1 MAIVSISR
9 IQIRRGKKNA
19 GSGLPQLAG
28 GEFGWAVDS
37 QELYL
42 GNGSVS
48 EGAPNVG
55 NTKVLT
61 EHDNLFQLSNQYIY
75 LNGSTVQT
83 GTTALNH
90 TKRDLQSRLDDL
102 VSARSFG
109 ITGDGTDVT
118 DALQRAIDQI
128 FCNPATVGNETSR
141 VTLHLHAGV
150 YVINGTL
157 HLPPF
162 TNIQGDGSDKTVI
175 KQNGSFTTIVA
186 VNGIRVPGDSSTH
199 FAQTTTLNQPR
210 HISIKG
216 LTIEHTTS
224 HAYFGMQLDNVT
236 NSIFEDVKLKGP
248 WTTGTAIQN
257 GAEAGIKLTSLS
269 SVVTSSNNNFNKF
282 YIDGWSNGVISDNDI
297 VNNTFTN
304 SIFENLGYG
313 VVWGRGTN
321 LGNVAMATG
330 PINNAITNSRFANI
344 DKNGFWVK
352 EGYGN
357 VSANNSYALVGNDG
371 GAENG
376 PVSGVI
382 KFESK
387 NNSSHTDHFTRT
399 KVLSSDTANLSN
411 VAYIPEI
418 EGKFAGTFSYTFDA
432 SVGYVPTTQRL
443 FRLPADSNKKY
454 KIDYTYLSNTVN
466 ATRHG
471 ELNVMLNI
479 AQGTTKIADE
489 YNYDGDV
496 AYQTNLEFTTALS
509 DENGDATKETLVFY
523 VKNTTAGDNA
533 GLLFH
538 VSVLS

>member
-42 GNGSVS
+42 GNGSVA

-83 GTTALNH
+83 GTSSLNH
-90 TKRDLQSRLDDL
+90 TKRDLQSRLDDI

-109 ITGDGTDVT
+109 VNGDGTDVT
-118 DALQRAIDQI
+118 EALQRAIDQL

-141 VTLHLHAGV
+141 VTLKLHAGV
-150 YVINGTL
+150 YILNGTL
-157 HLPPF
+157 KLPPF
-162 TNIQGDGSDKTVI
+162 TNIEGDGSDKTVI
-175 KQNGSFTTIVA
+175 KQDSSYISIHA
-186 VNGIRVPGDSSTH
+186 VNGIRTPGDAATH

-210 HISIKG
+210 HLSIKG
-216 LTIEHTTS
+216 LTIEHTTV
-224 HAYFGMQLDNVT
+224 HNEVAMQLDNVS
-236 NSIFEDVKLKGP
+236 NSFFEDIKIKGP
-248 WTTGTAIQN
+248 WTSGTAIQN
-257 GAEAGIKLTSLS
+257 GAQAGIKLVSLS
-269 SVVTSSNNNFNKF
+269 SVVTCSNNNFNKF
-282 YIDGWSNGVISDNDI
+282 YIDGWSNGVVSDNDI
-297 VNNTFTN
+297 VNNTFVN

-313 VVWGRGTN
+313 VAFGRNTN
-321 LGNVAMATG
+321 IGNVAMATG
-330 PINNAITNSRFANI
+330 PINNSITNSRFANI
-344 DKNGFWVK
+344 DKNGYWVK
-352 EGYGN
+352 AGYGN

-371 GAENG
+371 GTENG
-376 PVSGVI
+376 PISGVI
-382 KFESK
+382 KFEAR
-387 NNSSHTDHFTRT
+387 NNSSHADHFTRT
-399 KVLSSDTANLSN
+399 KVLSSDTANLTA

-418 EGKFAGTFSYTFDA
+418 EGKFAGMFSYTFEA
-432 SVGYVPTTQRL
+432 SIGYAPTTTRI

-454 KIDYTYLSNTVN
+454 RIDYTYQSNTVN

-471 ELNVMLNI
+471 ELNIMVNVV
-479 AQGTTKIADE
+479 QGTSKIEDE
-489 YNYDGDV
+489 YNYDGDG
-496 AYQTNLEFTTALS
+496 AFETNLEFTTTLS
-509 DENGDATKETLVFY
+509 DENGDATKETLVVFA
-523 VKNTTAGDNA
+523 KNTTAGDNA
-533 GLLFH
+533 GLIFH